1 MSSPVQSLDVLDPV
15 NIEDPYPLFEALRTH
30 NPVYQIPGTEIYWVS
45 DRAQI
50 EEALNRHDVFSANLT
65 GVLMTDSAG
74 SPVVFEL
81 SAFGSAVDAIANAD
95 EPDHAV
101 HRKLVLPGVRPGRI
115 AEMESAIRSR
125 AQREIDALVS
135 HQGGDWIERVANPIP
150 TQAMAQVVGLPLEDA
165 DKLLEWAMSG
175 TEILA
180 GTTRPDRMQEIASA
194 TADLSQ
200 YLSDRLE
207 EALAAGPSSPV
218 PGIISDLADGV
229 QAGQIKREMAVS
241 ILVVLAGAGGESTA
255 GLLGNAARL
264 LALNPQVQQELRDT
278 PSLIPRF
285 VEEVL
290 RLESPFKGHYRVSLQ
305 ETRLGETHIPA
316 GSRLLLLWAAANRD
330 PDRFPHPNQIDLHRK
345 NPQDHLSFGRG
356 IHFCI
361 GARLARLEARVVLEE
376 LLARTHTV
384 ELNPDAPPRHVP
396 SIFVRRLETLPL
408 RMASR

>member
-1 MSSPVQSLDVLDPV
+1 MSSLAENLDVLDPV
-15 NIEDPYPLFEALRTH
+15 NIENPYPLFATLRTRH
-30 NPVYQIPGTEIYWVS
+30 PVYRIPGTEVYWVS
-45 DRAQI
+45 DRAHI
-50 EEALNRHDVFSANLT
+50 EEALNRHDIFSANLT
-65 GVLMTDSAG
+65 GVLMTDPTG
-74 SPVVFEL
+74 LPVVFEL

-95 EPDHAV
+95 EPEHAV
-101 HRKLVLPGVRPGRI
+101 HRKLVLPGVRPGQI

-125 AQREIDALVS
+125 AQREVDTLVA
-135 HQGGDWIERVANPIP
+135 HRGGDWIERVANPIP
-150 TQAMAQVVGLPLEDA
+150 TQAMAQGVGLPLEDA

-180 GTTRPDRMQEIASA
+180 GTTRPDRMQEIGTA
-194 TADLSQ
+194 TADLSR
-200 YLSDRLE
+200 YLSERLE
-207 EALAAGPSSPV
+207 EALSANPSCPV
-218 PGIISDLADGV
+218 PGIISDLAEGV

-264 LALNPQVQQELRDT
+264 LALHPEVQQELRAT

-290 RLESPFKGHYRVSLQ
+290 RLESPFKGHYRASLQ
-305 ETRLGETHIPA
+305 ETQLGQTRIPA
-316 GSRLLLLWAAANRD
+316 GSRLFLLWAAANRD
-330 PDRFPHPNQIDLHRK
+330 PDRFPHPDEIDLHRK

-376 LLARTHTV
+376 LLARTRSF

-408 RMASR
+408 QMTAP